1 MNLQG
6 SLNQNAAETL
16 IADFRAT
23 RVSFTCWGVKRA
35 LSDDQK
41 SQAAD
46 AFGADAGFL
55 SAGKKI
61 IDTKHKAYSAVSK
74 IKSRLAR
81 EWHECTLPYP
91 EPGLR
96 LIREQDVLVFNDR
109 LEAGRVE
116 LLAAV
121 KDLNEVYYDLRW
133 AAREK
138 LGSLYND
145 SDYPQSL
152 IGLFDVAWEFP
163 NVTPPEY
170 LRMLNPKLYEAERQ
184 RIVARFDEAVT
195 LAEQAFIGEF
205 EQLVS
210 HLAERLTGTNDD
222 GKPKAFKDST
232 ITNLRDFFEKFSH
245 MSIKS
250 NDQLETLVDQAKA
263 LVSGV
268 DPATIRPEAGEV
280 TAAQQVL
287 RDHIAQN
294 VGQIAEQLGSMMVNK
309 PRRRI
314 IRRPQLVA

>member
-6 SLNQNAAETL
+6 SMNQNATETL

-23 RVSFTCWGVKRA
+23 RVSFTSWGVKRA

-41 SQAAD
+41 SRAAD

-61 IDTKHKAYSAVSK
+61 IDTKNAAYSAVSR

-96 LIREQDVLVFNDR
+96 LIRESEVVIFADR
-109 LEAGRVE
+109 LEAGRAE

-121 KDLNEVYYDLRW
+121 KELNDVYYDLRW
-133 AAREK
+133 AARAK

-195 LAEQAFIGEF
+195 LAEQAFIDKFKG
-205 EQLVS
+205 LVD
-210 HLAERLTGTNDD
+210 HLVERLTGTNDD
-222 GKPKAFKDST
+222 GTPKTFKDST
-232 ITNLRDFFEKFSH
+232 ITNLREFFDHFQH

-263 LVSGV
+263 LVSGLT
-268 DPATIRPEAGEV
+268 PSSLMPSGGSV
-280 TAAQQVL
+280 TAMQEVL
-287 RDHIAQN
+287 RNHIAEN
-294 VGQIAEQLGSMMVNK
+294 VGKIAEQLDGMMVNK

>member
-96 LIREQDVLVFNDR
+96 LIREQDVVVFNDR

-121 KDLNEVYYDLRW
+121 DDLQGAYLELKCK
-133 AAREK
+133 AQAK
-138 LGSLYND
+138 LGTLYNA
-145 SDYPQSL
+145 SDYPASV

-195 LAEQAFIGEF
+195 LAEQAFVGEF

-250 NDQLETLVDQAKA
+250 NDQLETLVGQAQA
-263 LVSGV
+263 LVSGI
-268 DPATIRPEAGEV
+268 DPSSIRPESGEV

-287 RDHIAQN
+287 RDHIANN
-294 VGQIAEQLGSMMVNK
+294 VGKIAEQLNGMMINK
-309 PRRRI
+309 PRRRV
-314 IRRPQLVA
+314 IRPNTAA

>member
-6 SLNQNAAETL
+6 SLNQDAAETL

-23 RVSFTCWGVKRA
+23 RVSFTSWGVKRA

-61 IDTKHKAYSAVSK
+61 IDTKHKAYSNVSK

-96 LIREQDVLVFNDR
+96 LIREQDVIVFNDR

-116 LLAAV
+116 LLSAV
-121 KDLNEVYYDLRW
+121 EELQGAYLELKCK
-133 AAREK
+133 AQAK
-138 LGSLYND
+138 LGTLYNS
-145 SDYPQSL
+145 SDYPASV

-195 LAEQAFIGEF
+195 LAEQAFISDFKG
-205 EQLVS
+205 LVD
-210 HLAERLTGTNDD
+210 HLAERLTGTNID
-222 GKPKAFKDST
+222 GSAKTFKDST
-232 ITNLRDFFEKFSH
+232 ITNLCDFFEHFSH

-250 NDQLETLVDQAKA
+250 NDQLEALVDQAKS
-263 LVSGV
+263 LVSGLS
-268 DPATIRPEAGEV
+268 PAAIMPTGGSV
-280 TAAQQVL
+280 TAAQEVL
-287 RDHIAQN
+287 RNHIAGN
-294 VGQIAEQLGSMMVNK
+294 IGQIAEQLDGMMVKK
-309 PRRRI
+309 PRRRV
-314 IRRPQLVA
+314 IRPNTAA

>member
-1 MNLQG
+1 MNMQG
-6 SLNQNAAETL
+6 SIHQNAAETL

-23 RVSFTCWGVKRA
+23 RVNFTSWGVKRA

-41 SQAAD
+41 ASAAA
-46 AFGADAGFL
+46 AFGADGDFL

-61 IDTKHKAYSAVSK
+61 IDTRHPAYSAVSK
-74 IKSRLAR
+74 IKSRMAR
-81 EWHECTLPYP
+81 DWHDLTLPYP

-96 LIREQDVLVFNDR
+96 LIREQDVLTLNDKF
-109 LEAGRVE
+109 EAGRVD

-121 KDLNEVYYDLRW
+121 DKLEGVYLELKVK
-133 AAREK
+133 AQLK
-138 LGSLYND
+138 LGSLYNP
-145 SDYPQSL
+145 SDYPASV
-152 IGLFDVAWEFP
+152 IGLFDVAWDFP

-170 LRMLNPKLYEAERQ
+170 LRTLNPKLYEQERQ

-232 ITNLRDFFEKFSH
+232 VTNLREFFDKFRH

-250 NDQLETLVDQAKA
+250 NDQLEA
-263 LVSGV
+263 LVAQADKLVAGV
-268 DPATIRPEAGEV
+268 DPSAIRPEGGDV
-280 TAAQQVL
+280 TTAQQVL
-287 RDHIAQN
+287 RQHIAGN
-294 VGQIAEQLGSMMVNK
+294 MSTIAEQLQGLMVNK
-309 PRRRI
+309 PRRRVV
-314 IRRPQLVA
+314 RRGSAA

>member
-6 SLNQNAAETL
+6 SINQNAAETL

-23 RVSFTCWGVKRA
+23 RVNFTSWGVKRA

-96 LIREQDVLVFNDR
+96 LIREQDVIVFNDR

-121 KDLNEVYYDLRW
+121 DELQGAYLELKCK
-133 AAREK
+133 AQAK
-138 LGSLYND
+138 LGTLYNA
-145 SDYPQSL
+145 SDYPASV

-195 LAEQAFIGEF
+195 LAEQAFMGEF

-263 LVSGV
+263 LVSGI
-268 DPATIRPEAGEV
+268 DPSSIRPEAGEV

-287 RDHIAQN
+287 RDHIANN
-294 VGQIAEQLGSMMVNK
+294 VGKIAEQLNGMMINK
-309 PRRRI
+309 PRRRV
-314 IRRPQLVA
+314 IRPSSAA

>member
-23 RVSFTCWGVKRA
+23 RVNFTSWGVKRA

-96 LIREQDVLVFNDR
+96 LIREQDVIVFNDR

-121 KDLNEVYYDLRW
+121 DELQGAYLELKCK
-133 AAREK
+133 AQAK
-138 LGSLYND
+138 LGTLYNA
-145 SDYPQSL
+145 SDYPASV

-195 LAEQAFIGEF
+195 LAEQAFVGEF

-250 NDQLETLVDQAKA
+250 NDQLETLVGQAQA
-263 LVSGV
+263 LVSGI
-268 DPATIRPEAGEV
+268 DPSSIRPEAGEV

-287 RDHIAQN
+287 RDHIANN
-294 VGQIAEQLGSMMVNK
+294 VGKIAEQLNGMMITK
-309 PRRRI
+309 PRRRV
-314 IRRPQLVA
+314 IRPSSAA